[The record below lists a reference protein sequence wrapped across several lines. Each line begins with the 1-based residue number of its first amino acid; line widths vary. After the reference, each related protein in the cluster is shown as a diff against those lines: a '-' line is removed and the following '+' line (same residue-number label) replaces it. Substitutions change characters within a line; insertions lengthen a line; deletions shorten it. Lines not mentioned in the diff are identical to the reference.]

1 MKERG
6 MLTIYG
12 VPISVHVR
20 KTLVT
25 ANLKGIEH
33 TVEPVIPFTPPPD
46 WNELSPTGLIPAMRD
61 GDLTLAESAAICFYM
76 ERLKPTP
83 VILPADTRACSGV
96 LFLDGYAGYVFRSV
110 IHGLFFQKI
119 IAPAILKRTTDQS
132 VIDNILTT
140 AQPKVFQYLESQA
153 GGKFLVGDSITLADI
168 GIVSNLINYQY
179 LGFPIDKAKYPNL
192 ARYARGIM
200 ALEPFQRA
208 LANEKPFAE
217 QMGLD
222 RGFLG

>member
-1 MKERG
+1 

-33 TVEPVIPFTPPPD
+33 KVEPVIPFTPPPN
-46 WNELSPTGLIPAMRD
+46 WAALSPTGLIPAMQD
-61 GDLTLAESAAICFYM
+61 GDLTLAESTAICFYM
-76 ERLKPTP
+76 ERKKAAPE
-83 VILPADTRACSGV
+83 ILPPDAAACSRA
-96 LFLDGYAGYVFRSV
+96 LFFDGYAGYVFRNV
-110 IHGLFFQKI
+110 VHGLFFQKI
-119 IAPAILKRTTDQS
+119 IAPAILKGTTDQS
-132 VIDNILTT
+132 VIDNILATT
-140 AQPKVFQYLESQA
+140 QPKVFQFLESQA
-153 GGKFLVGDSITLADI
+153 GGRFLVGDALTLADI

-179 LGFPIDKAKYPNL
+179 LGFPIDKAKYPRL
-192 ARYARGIM
+192 AKYAASII

-208 LANEKPFAE
+208 LSNEKPFAE
-217 QMGLD
+217 QMGLH

>member
-1 MKERG
+1 

-20 KTLVT
+20 KALVT
-25 ANLKGIEH
+25 ANLKSIEH
-33 TVEPVIPFTPPPD
+33 KVDPVIPFNPPAN
-46 WNELSPTGLIPAMRD
+46 WNALSPTGLIPAMQD
-61 GDLTLAESAAICFYM
+61 GDLTLAESTAICFYM
-76 ERLKPTP
+76 ERKQAAPA
-83 VILPADTRACSGV
+83 VLPADSKACSRV
-96 LFLDGYAGYVFRSV
+96 LFFDGYAGHVFRSV

-119 IAPAILKRTTDQS
+119 ITPAILKGTTDQS

-140 AQPKVFQYLESQA
+140 TQPKVFQFLESQA
-153 GGKFLVGDSITLADI
+153 AGKFLVGDSLTLADI

-179 LGFPIDKAKYPNL
+179 LGFPIDKAKYPKL
-192 ARYARGIM
+192 ATYVRGII
-200 ALEPFQRA
+200 ALEPFRRA
-208 LANEKPFAE
+208 LSNEKPFAE

>member
-1 MKERG
+1 

-33 TVEPVIPFTPPPD
+33 KVEPVIPFTPPPN
-46 WNELSPTGLIPAMRD
+46 WTALSPTGLIPAMQD

-76 ERLKPTP
+76 ERQKATP
-83 VILPADTRACSGV
+83 AILPGDTTACSRV
-96 LFLDGYAGYVFRSV
+96 LFFDGYAGYVFRSV
-110 IHGLFFQKI
+110 VHGLFFQKI
-119 IAPAILKRTTDQS
+119 ITPAILKGTTDQS
-132 VIDNILTT
+132 VIDKILATSQPT
-140 AQPKVFQYLESQA
+140 AFQYLESQA
-153 GGKFLVGDSITLADI
+153 GGKFLVGDSLTLADI

-179 LGFPIDKAKYPNL
+179 LGFPIDRAKYPQL
-192 ARYARGIM
+192 AKYAGGII
-200 ALEPFQRA
+200 ALEPFQQA
-208 LANEKPFAE
+208 LRNEQPFAE

-222 RGFLG
+222 RSFLI

>member
-1 MKERG
+1 

-33 TVEPVIPFTPPPD
+33 KIDPVIPFNPPPN
-46 WNELSPTGLIPAMRD
+46 WNALSPTGLIPAMQD
-61 GDLTLAESAAICFYM
+61 GDITLAESTAICFYL
-76 ERLKPTP
+76 ERKKEAPA
-83 VILPADTRACSGV
+83 VLPADTNACSRV
-96 LFLDGYAGYVFRSV
+96 LFFDGYAGDVFRRV

-119 IAPAILKRTTDQS
+119 ITPAILKGTTDQA
-132 VIDNILTT
+132 VIDKILATT
-140 AQPKVFQYLESQA
+140 QPKAFEYLESQV
-153 GGKFLVGDSITLADI
+153 GGKFLVGDSLTLADI

-179 LGFPIDKAKYPNL
+179 LGFPIDKAKYPQL
-192 ARYARGIM
+192 AKYTRGIV

-208 LANEKPFAE
+208 LSDEKPFAE
-217 QMGLD
+217 QMGLE
-222 RGFLG
+222 RGFLT